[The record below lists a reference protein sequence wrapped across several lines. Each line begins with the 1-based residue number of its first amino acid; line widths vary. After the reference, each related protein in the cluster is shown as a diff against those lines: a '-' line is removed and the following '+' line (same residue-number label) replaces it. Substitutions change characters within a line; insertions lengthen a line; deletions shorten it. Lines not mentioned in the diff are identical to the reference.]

1 MCTYTHMGLWAGY
14 SEGDYSMWEEGCRLK
29 SIWKCVPC
37 FSIERGG
44 DPSPAL
50 KLQVHPS
57 KVRFSILP
65 HMVHALGIMERY

>member
-1 MCTYTHMGLWAGY
+1 MQTKKYM
-14 SEGDYSMWEEGCRLK
+14 EMF
-29 SIWKCVPC
+29 PC

-50 KLQVHPS
+50 KLQVHSS